1 MYYTGGTEC
10 LNAFHFPLIS
20 PQISFFPASGKI
32 LKNTQHWFSPD
43 EIDSIWREK
52 KIKNTCVHTLQLLI
66 IIVLQEDLSPPLS
79 AYKVLLR
86 AVEVLLEVGE
96 EGVRT
101 QEVMEEEEEQ
111 HHQEQEEEE
120 EGMGQVEPSCQQ
132 WG

>member
-20 PQISFFPASGKI
+20 PQISFIPASGKI

-52 KIKNTCVHTLQLLI
+52 KKNTCVRTLQLLI
-66 IIVLQEDLSPPLS
+66 IIVLREDLFPPLS

-101 QEVMEEEEEQ
+101 QEKMEEEEEQ
-111 HHQEQEEEE
+111 HHQEQEEEG
-120 EGMGQVEPSCQQ
+120 EGMGQVEPWCQQ